1 MPQTEAQKRAQQKY
15 NQNNKAKRRLSSY
28 RNSAR
33 VFIRSYASDDDL
45 AELSQLMQERRR
57 VNKMLRRLDG
67 IRDYVKRPDFSEKTH
82 QLQVLIWRTPA
93 ELLADRQA
101 NGANDVD
108 WDDWFTTKITPR
120 FNKEE
125 PVIELKRHG
134 RSKFYNSNRAFDI
147 LDWLY

>member
-1 MPQTEAQKRAQQKY
+1 MSQTEAQKRAQQKY
-15 NQNNKAKRRLSSY
+15 NQNNKAKRRQSSY
-28 RNSAR
+28 HNSAR

-57 VNKMLRRLDG
+57 VNKMLRRLEG
-67 IRDYVKRPDFSEKTH
+67 IRDYVKQPDFSEKTH
-82 QLQVLIWRTPA
+82 QLKVLIWRTPA

-101 NGANDVD
+101 NGSADVE
-108 WDDWFTTKITPR
+108 WNDWFQAKISPR

-125 PVIELKRHG
+125 PVIELKRQGH
-134 RSKFYNSNRAFDI
+134 SKFYNSNRAFDI